1 MKVMIPVSGPGLQFP
16 VDPRFGRAPYY
27 AVVDT
32 ENPDNAEVFPNPYA
46 FYPSAAGIAAAQL
59 AIQRGV
65 QAVVAPAVGPNASM
79 VLMSAGI
86 RIIPSFGG
94 IARDLVVQLKEG
106 KIPQTAPAGWM
117 PSEKEF
123 LEGQISALENQL
135 KHLKQWLEEL
145 KKQKEVT

>member
-16 VDPRFGRAPYY
+16 VDPRFGRSPYY

-32 ENPDNAEVFPNPYA
+32 EKAEEVEVFPNPYA
-46 FYPSAAGIAAAQL
+46 FYPSAAGIAASQL
-59 AIQRGV
+59 AIQKGV

-86 RIIPSFGG
+86 RIIPFFGG
-94 IARDLVVQLKEG
+94 IASDVVVQLKEG
-106 KIPQTAPAGWM
+106 NLPQFPTPGWM

-123 LEGQISALENQL
+123 LKAQISSLESQIKQL
-135 KHLKQWLEEL
+135 KQRLEEL
-145 KKQKEVT
+145 EKKKEVT